1 MAQEPNTDEEM
12 NDMLLEEQVDPVSGN
27 TAPVGALPS
36 EVRDDIDI
44 RVSENE
50 YVIPAYAV
58 RYFGEGFFD
67 ELLGAAEQGWDRI
80 KEGDELPFRDDEL
93 ETEGDDEEPKEGY
106 AEGGNIPGAGM
117 TVPQPVGGGFGGYG
131 GTGARFSGFES
142 RIYINPETGREM
154 LIFFFNGKPMKRI
167 PQGFRPKGETAVQE
181 QQTVAAESQRDDDD
195 RDRREQQD
203 PTYLNTPVDKWTD
216 DMYAA
221 YSKAEP
227 MGLIEKGF
235 VSLVGNLIAG
245 PAGALGLNKLAEHAE
260 KKQAEAVQ
268 TSLGTKMKAGNIT
281 QDQYDIYSSAVKAA
295 SDRMFGY
302 LGDGE
307 SGSKTGLGLHFSS
320 QQAMRDYYEGSS
332 AASDAGII
340 TGFDDPS
347 FVGGGAGW
355 VNPDTGQVG
364 SSSSSNADGP
374 SAAQIASQNASNT
387 AAATESTAEPKTSD
401 GGQDNNPNAPDNDPE
416 DDGGYDFGSAYNYN
430 KGGLIKK

>member
-1 MAQEPNTDEEM
+1 
-12 NDMLLEEQVDPVSGN
+12 
-27 TAPVGALPS
+27 
-36 EVRDDIDI
+36 
-44 RVSENE
+44 
-50 YVIPAYAV
+50 
-58 RYFGEGFFD
+58 
-67 ELLGAAEQGWDRI
+67 
-80 KEGDELPFRDDEL
+80 
-93 ETEGDDEEPKEGY
+93 
-106 AEGGNIPGAGM
+106 
-117 TVPQPVGGGFGGYG
+117 VGGGFGGYG

-142 RIYINPETGREM
+142 RVYINPETGRQM

-167 PQGFRPKGETAVQE
+167 PQGFRPKGATVVEE
-181 QQTVAAESQRDDDD
+181 QQTVAAERQRDDDD

-235 VSLVGNLIAG
+235 VGLVGNLIAG
-245 PAGALGLNKLAEHAE
+245 PAGALGLTKLAEHAE

-295 SDRMFGY
+295 SDKMFKF

-364 SSSSSNADGP
+364 IPSSSSDDGP
-374 SAAQIASQNASNT
+374 SAAQIATQN
-387 AAATESTAEPKTSD
+387 AATESTAEPKPSD

>member
-106 AEGGNIPGAGM
+106 AEGGGIPGAGM

-167 PQGFRPKGETAVQE
+167 PQGFRPKGETAVEE
-181 QQTVAAESQRDDDD
+181 QQTVATERERDDDD

-221 YSKAEP
+221 YSKAKP

-235 VSLVGNLIAG
+235 IGLVGNLIAG

-281 QDQYDIYSSAVKAA
+281 QAQADIYSSAVQKASVSQFGTLSPFSTDA
-295 SDRMFGY
+295 KGKPNAVAGAGMVFSD
-302 LGDGE
+302 
-307 SGSKTGLGLHFSS
+307 KTAADNYYAGL
-320 QQAMRDYYEGSS
+320 A
-332 AASDAGII
+332 AASDAGIT
-340 TGFDDPS
+340 TGYDDPI
-347 FVGGGAGW
+347 FAGGAAGW
-355 VNPDTGQVG
+355 KDPDKTTTAASSNNNNNDSGVG
-364 SSSSSNADGP
+364 SSYTSPSNNNDNDDDDSPSSSGTSYSP
-374 SAAQIASQNASNT
+374 SEVGFSNT
-387 AAATESTAEPKTSD
+387 SSGAVYA
-401 GGQDNNPNAPDNDPE
+401 GGNR
-416 DDGGYDFGSAYNYN
+416 
-430 KGGLIKK
+430 